1 MSTCTRC
8 GQEITSAQSVQYVN
22 PGQANPDND
31 VTEMAEAD
39 MEPQHVECP
48 T

>member
-8 GQEITSAQSVQYVN
+8 GQEITPDQAIQYVN
-22 PGQANPDND
+22 PTQGDPN
-31 VTEMAEAD
+31 AEVAQMPEED